1 MGASHIPAVR
11 GDSDLGKT
19 HEGLLKSEDLV
30 RYAPN
35 TSRTAVCVS
44 GQIRSLNMQ
53 PGSPGWPTSWWRQWL
68 AHIPAG
74 VEQGT
79 VAETL
84 HTNLFSALDD
94 FDVFMTIS
102 TREGEREPRVG
113 DLSACEPLQPRNPL
127 SRLFCEVLP
136 ERTLWSDSQVWST
149 FYYRTRALQE
159 GLLQQLYGMWHHA
172 AAVQRRT
179 SATDVDSDPRAAY
192 SALLVLP
199 HALVAGRAVA
209 AVVRHV
215 PVQREREIMC
225 LLETKGSSCK
235 KSRPMTGAA

>member
-102 TREGEREPRVG
+102 TREGEGEPRVG

-149 FYYRTRALQE
+149 LYYRTRALQE

-215 PVQREREIMC
+215 PGQREREIMC